1 MEEID
6 KNRSGDAGARD
17 GEPTTLDE
25 IARACTK
32 ELLEAY
38 GVAARPAEDAGNL
51 GASLGF
57 AGIIGFTGPVLRGTL
72 LIATTNT
79 ALERSNPAPTSPT
92 REWMA
97 ELANQLLGRI
107 KNQLLACE
115 VEIHLTTP
123 LVLRGQHLSIEALRK
138 VSPIEM
144 ITDEGPILVV
154 LETESA
160 GTLELVR
167 RRDIQVGSEGDCLMW
182 Q

>member
-1 MEEID
+1 MEET
-6 KNRSGDAGARD
+6 KRNPGGKAGARD
-17 GEPTTLDE
+17 EERTTVDE
-25 IARACTK
+25 IARTCTK

-38 GVAARPAEDAGNL
+38 GVAARPVQSAGAL

-57 AGIIGFTGPVLRGTL
+57 AGIIGFTGAVLRGTL
-72 LIATTNT
+72 LIATTNAT
-79 ALERSNPAPTSPT
+79 LERSNPAPTSPA

-107 KNQLLACE
+107 KNQLFTCAI
-115 VEIHLTTP
+115 EIHLTTP

-138 VSPIEM
+138 VSLIEM
-144 ITDEGPILVV
+144 VTDDGPILVV

-160 GTLELVR
+160 GTLALVR
-167 RRDIQVGSEGDCLMW
+167 RRDIQVGIEGDSLMW

>member
-1 MEEID
+1 MKGIKKDLGE
-6 KNRSGDAGARD
+6 DASDRA
-17 GEPTTLDE
+17 GERTTLDE
-25 IARACTK
+25 IARTCTK

-38 GVAARPAEDAGNL
+38 GVAAGPVQNAGGL
-51 GASLGF
+51 EASLGF
-57 AGIIGFTGPVLRGTL
+57 AGVIGFTGPALRGTL
-72 LIATTNT
+72 LIATTNRT
-79 ALERSNPAPTSPT
+79 LERSNPAPTSPP

-107 KNQLLACE
+107 KNQLLTCE
-115 VEIHLTTP
+115 IEIHLTTP

-144 ITDEGPILVV
+144 VTDEGPILVV
-154 LETESA
+154 LETEPA

-167 RRDIQVGSEGDCLMW
+167 RRDIQVGAEGDSLLW